1 MVRCLFLV
9 SAVLICLI
17 SPVAEAQMSQDEA
30 RGKILKL
37 LDAKKYQQALTLA
50 ELTGLRNDPQLKAA
64 LAPAEAEK
72 IEADKKKAAEA
83 ERKAKE
89 ARAESQK
96 LLASMEKKEDKI
108 ERITW
113 YKAKGVGGVANKLY
127 LYFGIKEGR
136 PTALRVVMMYA
147 GEDWIFANEYVIAS
161 AGGTQIRGRADFERD
176 STYGKVWEVADLAL
190 TDDATTE
197 KLAYILRDG
206 EVTLRLQG
214 KYRRDIKLSKVQTK
228 AALDTIKAYKSLQN

>member
-1 MVRCLFLV
+1 
-9 SAVLICLI
+9 
-17 SPVAEAQMSQDEA
+17 MSQDEA
-30 RGKILKL
+30 KEKIRKL

-50 ELTGLRNDPQLKAA
+50 ELTGLRNDPQLKTA

-72 IEADKKKAAEA
+72 MEADKKKAAEA
-83 ERKAKE
+83 ERRAKE

-96 LLASMEKKEDKI
+96 LLAAMEKKEDKI

-127 LYFGIKEGR
+127 LYFGVKDGR

-161 AGGTQIRGRADFERD
+161 AGGAQIRGRAEFERD
-176 STYGKVWEVADLAL
+176 HTSGKVWEVADLAL
-190 TDDATTE
+190 TDDATTD
-197 KLAYILRDG
+197 KLEYLLKDG

-214 KYRRDIKLSKVQTK
+214 KYRKDVKLSKAQTK
-228 AALDTIKAYKSLQN
+228 AALDTIKVYRSLRF